1 MKAFL
6 LCLFVFFTYSAFA
19 FQKVE
24 SSNSQYV
31 SDIQAWRVQRVASLK
46 SENGWLNLAGLFRL
60 QEGKNTFG
68 SDPSNDLIFP
78 KGAPFLGNLI
88 LENGEVQ
95 VEVASNALVYQGDT
109 LMRKAKIFSEKEK
122 PMVLQ
127 HQSLRWFVI
136 KRGDRYYVRLRD
148 LESPN
153 LAHFRN
159 MDNFPI
165 DKRWCV
171 EARLEP
177 AAPDFKLAV
186 VDVIGTSSMQPS
198 PGAFVFEIAGKQYR
212 LYPTWE
218 GEELFFVFGDETNG
232 DTTYGGGRF
241 LYASKPDADGK
252 IILDFNKAYNP
263 PCAFTAFATCP
274 LPAKQ
279 NRLPLEVK
287 AGEKNYGG
295 H

>member
-1 MKAFL
+1 MKTFL
-6 LCLFVFFTYSAFA
+6 ICLLIFPTCSAFA
-19 FQKVE
+19 FQKAQN
-24 SSNSQYV
+24 SNVQYV
-31 SDIQAWRVQRVASLK
+31 SDIQAWRVQRVASLRG
-46 SENGWLNLAGLFRL
+46 ENGWLNLAGLFRL

-68 SDPSNDLIFP
+68 SDPSNDLVFP
-78 KGAPFLGNLI
+78 KGARFLGSLI
-88 LENGEVQ
+88 LEDGAVQ
-95 VEVASNALVYQGDT
+95 AEIAPDVLVYQGDSAVQ
-109 LMRKAKIFSEKEK
+109 KKEIFSQKEE
-122 PMVLQ
+122 PIGLQ

-136 KRGDRYYVRLRD
+136 QRGDHYYVRLRD
-148 LESPN
+148 LESSN
-153 LAHFRN
+153 LTRFRS

-177 AAPDFKLAV
+177 AATDFKLAV

-198 PGAFVFEIAGKQYR
+198 PGAFVFSIAGNEYR

-218 GEELFFVFGDETNG
+218 GEELFFVFGDDTNG

-252 IILDFNKAYNP
+252 ITLDFNKAYNP